1 MIRKPIVAGQFY
13 PAGKE
18 ELNKQIKDSFLH
30 ERGPGKI
37 PCDKRKGRIKAIIAP
52 HAGYIFSGPAA
63 AWA

>member
-37 PCDKRKGRIKAIIAP
+37 PCDKRKGRIKV
-52 HAGYIFSGPAA
+52 S
-63 AWA
+63 